1 MYNSTMV
8 SQFPGFHGIV
18 GKSKPMQKVFDL
30 LEKVSTIDVD
40 VLITGESGTGKDL
53 VAKRIHELSPRN
65 TGPFIPVNTGAISKD
80 LIASELFG
88 YEKGAFTG
96 AVSSRKGK
104 FEMAHGGTL
113 FLDEISTM
121 DEATQIS
128 LLRVLESKQ
137 FQRIGGEAFITA
149 DVRIIAATNMN
160 LRKAVKKG
168 MFRQD
173 LYHRFNVLRIDLPPL
188 RKRPEDIEL
197 LANYYLEQYAREFNG
212 TARSYAP
219 ETLAYL
225 KKYGW
230 PGNVRELENLV
241 LKLVVTGEGETI
253 GPEMLPEL
261 IRRAKRKKSRIVIEI
276 GDTSIEEAERQ
287 IIEKT
292 LVNVNGNKKKAASIL
307 GISRKALYN
316 KLEQYEQ

>member
-1 MYNSTMV
+1 MCSE
-8 SQFPGFHGIV
+8 FPEFPEFYGIV
-18 GKSKPMQKVFDL
+18 GKSKPMQKLFSL
-30 LEKVSTIDVD
+30 IEKVSSIDVD

-53 VAKRIHELSPRN
+53 VAKRIHELSARE
-65 TGPFIPVNTGAISKD
+65 TGPFIPVNTGALSKD

-113 FLDEISTM
+113 FLDEISTT

-137 FQRIGGEAFITA
+137 FQRIGGEQFITA

-160 LRKAVKKG
+160 LRKAVKNG
-168 MFRQD
+168 TFRQD

-188 RKRPEDIEL
+188 RKRQEDIEL
-197 LANYYLEQYAREFNG
+197 LAKYYLEQYTREFNG
-212 TARSYAP
+212 TVTNFDP

-253 GPEMLPEL
+253 GPEMLPDL

-276 GDTSIEEAERQ
+276 GDTSIEEAERR

-292 LVNVNGNKKKAASIL
+292 LFTVNGNKKKAASIL

-316 KLEQYEQ
+316 KLEQYEE